1 MLYIKRS
8 SLLKKKNERKKKITM
23 KPDKTNLIYL
33 KKTYEIYVL
42 IQKKRKKEIEDE
54 KSLVH

>member
-1 MLYIKRS
+1 
-8 SLLKKKNERKKKITM
+8 M

-33 KKTYEIYVL
+33 KKTYEMYVL